1 MDADAEGG
9 HYNAAE
15 KSLVARVDALT
26 EQGDDLDVVLARQLM
41 VEGIRMLGAD
51 DAWQVVRDTRKRL
64 KNDPGL
70 LATLTEI
77 TADKGSPEAAFAM
90 YEDARDLTLQLRWL
104 VKADA
109 LGHAKARAI
118 ADDLRAEGLLMP
130 RG

>member
-15 KSLVARVDALT
+15 ESLVARVDALT

-41 VEGIRMLGAD
+41 VEGIRLLAAD
-51 DAWQVVRDTRKRL
+51 DAWQVVRNTQERL
-64 KNDPGL
+64 KNYPGL
-70 LATLTEI
+70 LSTLTEI

-104 VKADA
+104 EKADA

-118 ADDLRAEGLLMP
+118 ADELRAEGLLMP